1 MPSEEKQGAGRR
13 QVGRKKAEEAA
24 HQSLGVI
31 ISEQVGAMEGQ
42 ILTRIFKDFT
52 LAVRAGGRQLR
63 VTETPKGVFS
73 EGPLAMTLERP
84 ES

>member
-1 MPSEEKQGAGRR
+1 MPSEEQQGAGRR

-24 HQSLGVI
+24 YQSLGVI
-31 ISEQVGAMEGQ
+31 FSEQVGAMEGQ
-42 ILTRIFKDFT
+42 IVTCIFKDFT

-63 VTETPKGVFS
+63 VTGTPKGIFS
-73 EGPLAMTLERP
+73 EGPFAMTLERP